1 MYCAIKIFKIL
12 NNVASILFEKYKT
25 HILNVAM
32 LAKGIPGI
40 IPGGLSVKDF
50 SMATQTSEDLSKEI
64 LDNLMQNGIGKFEEG
79 QIQFEDSDK
88 LKTSIIAISMGAPID
103 EISRMLE
110 WQDFESLAAEV
121 LERRDFETTK
131 NVIMRNPR
139 IQIDVV
145 GIKSEV
151 AILID
156 CKHWSSMTQS
166 ALHEAVKK
174 QVIRTRQFV
183 SKHKVRGAIPAIVTL
198 YQHSV
203 QFIDKVPI
211 IPIHQLDSF
220 CDEFYGNLE
229 EMQS

>member
-1 MYCAIKIFKIL
+1 ML
-12 NNVASILFEKYKT
+12 NLVTL
-25 HILNVAM
+25 V
-32 LAKGIPGI
+32 KGIPGI

-50 SMATQTSEDLSKEI
+50 SMATQTSEDLAKEI
-64 LDNLMQNGIGKFEEG
+64 LDNLMQNGIGRFEDG

-88 LKTSIIAISMGAPID
+88 LKISVIAISMGAPID

-121 LERRDFETTK
+121 LEKRDFDTTK
-131 NVIMRNPR
+131 NVIMKNPR
-139 IQIDVV
+139 IQIDVI
-145 GIKSEV
+145 GIKSEI

-156 CKHWSSMTQS
+156 CKHWNNMTQS
-166 ALHEAVKK
+166 ALSEAVKK
-174 QVIRTRQFV
+174 QIIRTKQFI

-229 EMQS
+229 AMQD